1 MEHTGNPKRRRKPA
15 RRANLNFALI
25 CLIAVLA
32 IILVVVLC
40 IAVGNTVPGPDTPPN
55 SSTTTNS
62 PSGTSSGTTTG
73 VSTPAGPSLSVTA
86 PTQSPLVVTDPT
98 FTFTGTSDPA
108 APVTLNGQEIAQEAD
123 GSFSAAV
130 TLTPG
135 ENTFTLSHKD
145 ESLRFILEY
154 RALVQKFSP
163 AGAHSYGSGETIL
176 FEVFAREGSTVTAQF
191 RGETITL
198 KASADQSGSG
208 SLEGFCRY
216 TASREV
222 FNETSADMD
231 LGSVTFTATLD
242 GVTETYQSGTLI
254 CKKAGNILAS
264 DPSVTPDTDPY
275 IDVGSGYICEVLL
288 PNVETFDGKT
298 YDYYSHPTNNYLP
311 QGTVDYCA
319 TLSGGGCVVLRSGH
333 RMYLTQKNIPSSKVE
348 ALDRYAGKLP
358 DHNEIGISSLLDTG
372 SHLVLTLDCLW
383 KAPFYFDLGPQEY
396 SYPNGGSDR
405 SYTISAYTATYID
418 ITFCYATQFTGTLEL
433 DASNPLFS
441 SYEIIRNEADTT
453 LRLNLKKTGGFH
465 GWDAYYNEQD
475 QLCFK
480 FLKPAQIQVAENAY
494 GASLAGVTIM
504 LDVGH
509 GGVDGGAVGKDV
521 NGNQIEEADRNLA
534 LALAL
539 QKELESI
546 GATVILNRSDDS
558 RITQNERIMMLR
570 QTAPDLCIALHH
582 NALGGNYPN
591 FGGLEVY
598 YYNPFSMQ
606 VSSYI
611 KEESATIGVYQRVV
625 LGWHTYFVAR
635 QTVCPIVLMENGY
648 MTCVQDLANTLDPV
662 AIEKKAQAMT
672 RGTVSYFLGLSE

>member
-1 MEHTGNPKRRRKPA
+1 MEYTGSPRRRRKPA
-15 RRANLNFALI
+15 RRANLNFALV

-40 IAVGNTVPGPDTPPN
+40 IAVGNTVTGPDTPPN
-55 SSTTTNS
+55 SSSTTGS
-62 PSGTSSGTTTG
+62 PSGTSSGSTTG
-73 VSTPAGPSLSVTA
+73 TSTSTGPSLSVSA
-86 PTQSPLVVTDPT
+86 PTQSPLVVLEPT

-123 GSFSAAV
+123 GSFAATV
-130 TLTPG
+130 DLAVG
-135 ENTFTLSHKD
+135 ENTFTLAHKG
-145 ESLRFILEY
+145 ESVSFTLEY
-154 RALVQKFSP
+154 RALVQAYSP
-163 AGAHSYGSGETIL
+163 MASQTVNNGETL
-176 FEVFAREGSTVTAQF
+176 LLEVFAREGSTVTALF

-208 SLEGFCRY
+208 VLEGFCRY
-216 TASREV
+216 TATREI
-222 FNETSADMD
+222 FNQTSSDLD
-231 LGSVTFTATLD
+231 LGVVTFTATLE
-242 GVTETYQSGTLI
+242 GVTETYQSGALT
-254 CKKAGNILAS
+254 CKKTSNHLAS
-264 DPSVTPDTDPY
+264 DPSVTPDSDPY
-275 IDVGSGYICEVLL
+275 VDVGSGYICEVLL
-288 PNVETFDGKT
+288 SNVETFDGKT

-311 QGTVDYCA
+311 KGTVDYCA

-333 RMYLTQKNIPSSKVE
+333 RMYITQKNIPSSKVE
-348 ALDRYAGKLP
+348 ALDRYAGQLP
-358 DHNEIGISSLLDTG
+358 DHNEINIASLEDTG

-405 SYTISAYTATYID
+405 SYTISAYTATYVD
-418 ITFCYATQFTGTLEL
+418 ITFCYATQFTGTLDL
-433 DASNPLFS
+433 GDSNPLFS
-441 SYEIIRNEADTT
+441 SCEIIRNADDTT
-453 LRLNLKKTGGFH
+453 LRLNLKKTGGLY
-465 GWDAYYNEQD
+465 GWDAYYNDQD

-480 FLKPAQIQVAENAY
+480 FLKPAQVQTATNAY
-494 GASLAGVTIM
+494 GADLTGVTIM

-509 GGVDGGAVGKDV
+509 GGVDGGAVGTDV
-521 NGNQIEEADRNLA
+521 NGNQVEEADRNLA

-539 QKELESI
+539 KKELEST
-546 GATVILNRSDDS
+546 GATVILNRDDDS
-558 RITQNERIMMLR
+558 RITQNERVMML
-570 QTAPDLCIALHH
+570 QELAPDLCIALHH

-606 VSSYI
+606 VSKYI
-611 KEESATIGVYQRVV
+611 QEESELIGVYQRVK

-635 QTVCPIVLMENGY
+635 QTVCPVVLMENGY

-672 RGTVSYFLGLSE
+672 RGTVSYFLGLNE